1 MESAPTISPPV
12 ASARRCPSADLPLA
26 VGPAISQMR
35 GSMFS
40 ITLVSPDPDAARD
53 AYHMAQTALN
63 GEGRE
68 LGPGAFDILSP
79 DGLVF
84 ATDEAAALQVDVCA
98 QPAEGR
104 RTRLLVADMDS
115 TIIYVECLDELA

>member
-12 ASARRCPSADLPLA
+12 ASASRSASADLPLA

-35 GSMFS
+35 PVMFS
-40 ITLVSPDPDAARD
+40 ITLVSPDPEASRS
-53 AYHMAQTALN
+53 AYHSLRAAMN

-68 LGPGAFDILSP
+68 LGPGAFDILVARQAVP
-79 DGLVF
+79 HADL
-84 ATDEAAALQVDVCA
+84 ALEGPVDICV

-104 RTRLLVADMDS
+104 R
-115 TIIYVECLDELA
+115 